1 MAIEIILIFILGL
14 IVGSFL
20 NCVIYRIGKKQSFV
34 RGHSYCPFCK
44 HQLEWYDLIPFF
56 SFLFLKGKCRYCS
69 KPISI
74 QYPLV
79 ELAVGTLFVYIYNYF
94 KISLLTNGFYFN
106 FYEALFYCS
115 IAAIFVLIFVYDFKH
130 YLIPDG
136 FTIFGIGLTIA
147 WLGFSYFKGIY
158 NLQDLLL
165 YVYSAV
171 GATLF
176 FFCLWFFTG
185 GRGMGFGDV
194 KLAFFLGLL
203 LGFPN
208 AVVGIFLSFILGAII
223 GLILV
228 VSRKRKLKSA
238 VPFGPFLVIGSFIAL
253 FYGSNIINWYLSL
266 NFAK

>member
-1 MAIEIILIFILGL
+1 MNLEIILVFIFGL
-14 IVGSFL
+14 IIGSFL
-20 NCVIYRIGKKQSFV
+20 NCVIYRIGKKQSFL
-34 RGHSYCPFCK
+34 RGHSYCPSCK
-44 HQLEWYDLIPFF
+44 HRLEWYDLVPFL
-56 SFLFLKGKCRYCS
+56 SYISLNGKCRYCK

-79 ELAVGTLFVYIYNYF
+79 ELAVALLFVYIYEYF
-94 KISLLTNGFYFN
+94 KVNLLLGFQFN

-130 YLIPDG
+130 YLIPDS
-136 FTIFGIGLTIA
+136 FTIFGIVLSVA
-147 WLGFSYFKGIY
+147 WLGFEYYKGIY
-158 NLQDLLL
+158 NLTDILFYL
-165 YVYSAV
+165 YSAI
-171 GATLF
+171 GSMLF
-176 FFCLWFFTG
+176 FFCLWFFTQG
-185 GRGMGFGDV
+185 KGMGFGDV

-208 AVVGIFLSFILGAII
+208 VIVGVFLSFILGAII

-238 VPFGPFLVIGSFIAL
+238 VPFGPFLVIGSFIAI

-266 NFAK
+266 SFTK